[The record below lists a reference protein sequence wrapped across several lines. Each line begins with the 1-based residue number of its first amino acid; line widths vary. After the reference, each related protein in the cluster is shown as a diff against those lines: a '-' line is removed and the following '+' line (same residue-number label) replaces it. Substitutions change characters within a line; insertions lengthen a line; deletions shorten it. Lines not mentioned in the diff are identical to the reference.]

1 MRWFIHMVVIS
12 FLRFLILLNAVAQD
26 SEKGVGW
33 ERFEFN
39 KDAPLDDEE
48 VEGQTFF
55 FLLYFKFICGISFQC
70 VPMNSSI

>member
-48 VEGQTFF
+48 VEGQTC
-55 FLLYFKFICGISFQC
+55 FLMLLF
-70 VPMNSSI
+70 

>member
-12 FLRFLILLNAVAQD
+12 FLRFLILLNAAAQD
-26 SEKGVGW
+26 SEKGEGW

-55 FLLYFKFICGISFQC
+55 LILHFKFICGISFQC

>member
-39 KDAPLDDEE
+39 KDAPLDDDEE
-48 VEGQTFF
+48 VEGQTC
-55 FLLYFKFICGISFQC
+55 FLMLLF
-70 VPMNSSI
+70 